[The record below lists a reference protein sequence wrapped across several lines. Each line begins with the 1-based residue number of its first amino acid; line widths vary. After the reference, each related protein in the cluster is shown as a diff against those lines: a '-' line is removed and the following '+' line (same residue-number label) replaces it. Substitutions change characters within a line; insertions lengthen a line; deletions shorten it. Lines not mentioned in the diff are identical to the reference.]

1 VRYARAM
8 MNLDKV
14 KVTADPTI
22 YQLPDVFRQYGN
34 RLRIKVWGNTD
45 VITIESRD
53 PLLQV
58 LNVLKEF
65 EIPTYADLLKNET
78 DIQSKHRL

>member
-1 VRYARAM
+1 
-8 MNLDKV
+8 
-14 KVTADPTI
+14 
-22 YQLPDVFRQYGN
+22 
-34 RLRIKVWGNTD
+34 LRIKVWGNTD

-53 PLLQV
+53 PLLKV

-78 DIQSKHRL
+78 DVQNKHRL

>member
-1 VRYARAM
+1 M
-8 MNLDKV
+8 FK
-14 KVTADPTI
+14 K
-22 YQLPDVFRQYGN
+22 YGD
-34 RLRIKVWGNTD
+34 RLRIKVWGNTE

-53 PLLQV
+53 PGLKV

-78 DIQSKHRL
+78 EIQNKYRPGSVKK